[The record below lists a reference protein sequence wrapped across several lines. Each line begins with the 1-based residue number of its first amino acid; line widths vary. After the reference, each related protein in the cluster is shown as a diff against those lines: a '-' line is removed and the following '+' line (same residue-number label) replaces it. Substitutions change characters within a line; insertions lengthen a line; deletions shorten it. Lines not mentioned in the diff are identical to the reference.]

1 MKNQMLHTPDGVRD
15 IYNGECRQK
24 LLLQEKLHDVLMT
37 YGYHDIQT
45 PTIEFFNI
53 FSREVGTTPSKDL
66 YKFFDKEGNTLVL
79 RPDFTPSIARSAVKY
94 YTEDDMPVKLCY
106 MGNTFINSSDYQG
119 RLKETTQCG
128 VELIGDASV
137 AADAEILAMAV
148 DCLKA
153 SGLKEFQI
161 SVGHARFF
169 RGLVEAAGLDE
180 ESQDELR
187 ELISNK
193 NFLGVE
199 EFIETLNLD
208 VKLKQLFLLLGS
220 FEADA
225 ADLSRAKENAAGYP
239 VICSAITEL
248 EQLNTYLQ
256 IYGIDKYV
264 SFELGAISNYHYYT
278 GIIFSAYTFGTGE
291 PVVRG
296 GRYDKLL
303 TYFGKNAPAIG
314 YGIVVDQLMAALS
327 RQKITLEIKEDTLL
341 LAYTDDYSAK
351 AIARAMELR
360 AQGSKVETVLMDKN
374 RTRADYEAYAKKN
387 HLVQVEF
394 MDGEA

>member
-1 MKNQMLHTPDGVRD
+1 MLHTPDGVRD

-137 AADAEILAMAV
+137 AADAEFLALAV

-169 RGLVEAAGLDE
+169 RGLVEAAGLGE